1 MRLFHIVTAS
11 LITLKFTLSA
21 SKLSVVRNAL
31 ALFQIC
37 QNLDT
42 LRLSNTWTKV
52 SPASSTTSTLASR
65 FLQDEKNRLRRC
77 LE

>member
-1 MRLFHIVTAS
+1 MRFFHIVTAS
-11 LITLKFTLSA
+11 LMTLKFTLSA

-37 QNLDT
+37 QKLDI
-42 LRLSNTWTKV
+42 LRLSNTWANV

-65 FLQDEKNRLRRC
+65 LFQDEKKWVRRC